1 MCGYCQQD
9 RDEKNA
15 PTQAGEQCDMG
26 ESVNYIST
34 RNTNEIL
41 GFNETLLRGL
51 APDGGLYVPSEWPN
65 IRTEDLASLKL
76 GYANLAAQILKPFI
90 GQDID
95 DPTLQN
101 ITSEAY
107 SEFCCEE
114 VAPLVEIGPSL
125 WLLELFHG
133 PTLSFKDF
141 ALQVVSRMFD
151 HVLSQKGEHIT
162 VIGATSGDTGSAA
175 IEACKNRQNI
185 DLFML
190 HPLGRVSEVQRRQ
203 MTSVDA
209 ANIHNIA
216 VNGTFDD
223 CQSLVKEMFGDP
235 RFNKELSLAAVN
247 SINWARV
254 MVQVVYY
261 YAAFMKLRNKL
272 LAFSVPT
279 GNFGNVYAGYVAK
292 RTGLPGKELLVATN
306 QNDIL
311 HRVLTTGTYR
321 TESVIPGISPSMDI
335 QVASNFERYL
345 FELQGRDHDAL
356 CQNMEALKDDGKFT
370 ITSNHM
376 GCARKFFSS
385 SSIHEAETLGEMELV
400 YSETGNLIDPHTA
413 VGTAAARKSTYRE
426 IGPMV
431 CLATAHPAKF
441 SESVMKATGKRP
453 SIPDRLLS
461 ALESKE
467 RYDILECEILKIQS
481 YIRQRSRRSHKI

>member
-1 MCGYCQQD
+1 
-9 RDEKNA
+9 
-15 PTQAGEQCDMG
+15 MG
-26 ESVNYIST
+26 ESVKYIST
-34 RNTNEIL
+34 RNTNESL
-41 GFNETLLRGL
+41 GFNETLLKGL
-51 APDGGLYVPSEWPN
+51 APDGGLYVPIAWPKIQIEN
-65 IRTEDLASLKL
+65 LNSLDLDYS
-76 GYANLAAQILKPFI
+76 NLAAQILRPFI

-95 DPTLQN
+95 HSTLQK

-175 IEACKNRQNI
+175 IEACKDRQNI

-203 MTSVDA
+203 MTSVHA
-209 ANIHNIA
+209 GNIYNIA
-216 VNGTFDD
+216 VEGTFDD
-223 CQSLVKEMFGDP
+223 CQRLVKEMFGDLH
-235 RFNKELSLAAVN
+235 FNNELSLAAVN

-261 YAAFMKLRNKL
+261 YATFMKLKDKL

-292 RTGLPGKELLVATN
+292 CTGLSSSELLVATN

-311 HRVLTTGTYR
+311 HRVLTTGTYQ
-321 TESVIPGISPSMDI
+321 TESVKPGISPSMDI
-335 QVASNFERYL
+335 QIASNFERYL
-345 FELQGRDHDAL
+345 FDLQGRDDHAL
-356 CQNMEALKDDGKFT
+356 CKNMEALKNDGKFT
-370 ITSNHM
+370 ITSGHM
-376 GCARKFFSS
+376 EHARAFFSS
-385 SSIHEAETLGEMELV
+385 ASIDEGETLREMERV
-400 YSETGNLIDPHTA
+400 YSETGHLIDPHTA
-413 VGTAAARKSTYRE
+413 VGTAAARKSSYRE
-426 IGPMV
+426 TGPTV

-441 SESVMKATGKRP
+441 SESVKKATGKEPP
-453 SIPDRLLS
+453 SPDRLLS

-467 RYDILECEILKIQS
+467 RYDILECEKLKIQS
-481 YIRQRSRRSHKI
+481 YIRQRSRRSPRI

>member
-1 MCGYCQQD
+1 
-9 RDEKNA
+9 
-15 PTQAGEQCDMG
+15 MG
-26 ESVNYIST
+26 ESVKYIST
-34 RNTNEIL
+34 RNTDESL
-41 GFNETLLRGL
+41 SFNETLLTGL
-51 APDGGLYVPSEWPN
+51 APDGGLYVPLAWPKIQIEN
-65 IRTEDLASLKL
+65 LDSLKL

-90 GQDID
+90 GQDIND
-95 DPTLQN
+95 ATLRK

-114 VAPLVEIGPSL
+114 VAPLVEIAPSL

-151 HVLSQKGEHIT
+151 HVLSKKGEHIT

-175 IEACKNRQNI
+175 IEACKDRENI

-203 MTSVDA
+203 MTSIDA
-209 ANIHNIA
+209 SNIHNIA
-216 VNGTFDD
+216 VKGTFDD
-223 CQSLVKEMFGDP
+223 CQRLVKEMFGDSH
-235 RFNKELSLAAVN
+235 FNNELSLAAVN

-261 YAAFMKLRNKL
+261 YAAFMKLKNKH

-292 RTGLPGKELLVATN
+292 RTGLPSNELLIATN

-311 HRVLTTGTYR
+311 HRVLTTGTYQ

-345 FELQGRDHDAL
+345 FELQGRDDGAL
-356 CQNMEALKDDGKFT
+356 CKQMETLKDNGRFI
-370 ITSNHM
+370 ITPHHM
-376 GCARKFFSS
+376 GCAKQFFSS
-385 SSIHEAETLGEMELV
+385 SSIDESETLQEMALV
-400 YSETGNLIDPHTA
+400 YGETGKLIDPHTA
-413 VGTAAARKSTYRE
+413 VGTAAARKSNYRE
-426 IGPMV
+426 IGPVV

-441 SESVMKATGKRP
+441 SESVIKATGKKP
-453 SIPDRLLS
+453 LSPDRLLS

-467 RYDILECEILKIQS
+467 RYDILDCEILTIQS
-481 YIRQRSRRSHKI
+481 YIRERSRRYLKI